1 MKIDNRKPLREMVF
15 NFPTMFGIISLLI
28 LIAVLVFTSIK
39 EEEKNDNYLKKIELI
54 KSKKYS
60 LICSDKILRPKEYDL
75 VRISDSD
82 LIVDIDNFDT
92 PAKGIDVS
100 LCNVIEKQT
109 NDMVKPI
116 KPVETNETE
125 RLHIEIANLESKIHS
140 LESTIIGN
148 KAIINRQD
156 RDLKDVYSFA
166 SEQNKR
172 IEKYVLMEARYLENQ
187 ELLTKLVE
195 RLNITDKN
203 GKHYNLD
210 DLIVEKKQEVL
221 KIPEVPKPRKD
232 KVLEI
237 TTIMSEKELTLK
249 RKLFIIRALSKN
261 VGSNKKWDK
270 IVITMKD
277 LETIKLQADSIKR
290 FDEVN
295 KSFDTAIRSLT
306 FVLAKKTAVSPK
318 DITSDINDIL
328 NKSK

>member
-15 NFPTMFGIISLLI
+15 NFPTIFVSVSLLI
-28 LIAVLVFTSIK
+28 LIAILVFTSIK

-109 NDMVKPI
+109 NDMIKPI

-306 FVLAKKTAVSPK
+306 LVLAKKTAVSPK